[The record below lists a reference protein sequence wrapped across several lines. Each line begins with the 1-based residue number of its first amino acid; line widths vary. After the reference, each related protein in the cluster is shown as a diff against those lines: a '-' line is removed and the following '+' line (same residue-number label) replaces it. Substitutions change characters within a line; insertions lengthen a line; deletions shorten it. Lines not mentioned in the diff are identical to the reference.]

1 MVTLREARESKRT
14 VKLDPV
20 NGYLN
25 DRAEELMVYRM
36 PRNENLMGEIFKF
49 DPRNLE
55 ATSAAD
61 VSKYTIALAQFLIFF
76 SSQINKTK
84 VQLIQKNRVI
94 DTYINKSDIK
104 ARTKAEKR
112 YKVIEASPELKQIE
126 IDIEALE
133 AEVKM
138 TDNLEKYYI
147 ELINAFKRELTRRDT
162 ERRFSRDERRL

>member
-1 MVTLREARESKRT
+1 MSGTNE
-14 VKLDPV
+14 
-20 NGYLN
+20 YLN
-25 DRAEELMVYRM
+25 QRQKELMVYGM
-36 PRNENLMGEIFKF
+36 PRNESLMDEIFKF

-61 VSKYTIALAQFLIFF
+61 ISKYTIGLAQFLIFF

-84 VQLIQKNRVI
+84 VKLIQKNRVI
-94 DTYINKSDIK
+94 DTYINQSDIK
-104 ARTKAEKR
+104 AKTKAEKR
-112 YKVIEASPELKQIE
+112 YKVITASPELRQIE
-126 IDIEALE
+126 VDIEALE

-138 TDNLEKYYI
+138 TDGLEKYYL